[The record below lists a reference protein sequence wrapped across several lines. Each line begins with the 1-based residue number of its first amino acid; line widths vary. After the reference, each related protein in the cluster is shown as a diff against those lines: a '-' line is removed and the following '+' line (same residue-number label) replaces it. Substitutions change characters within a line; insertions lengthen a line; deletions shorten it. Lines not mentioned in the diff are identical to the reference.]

1 MKAIAYNPDIANV
14 FYRAG
19 YIEHW
24 GRGIEKI
31 CEECKELGADLPVY
45 DLKGNGLRV
54 SFKALQS
61 ALIKDSKT
69 PKRQVDVL
77 DGVLADRIIEAFQSN
92 PKVTQT
98 ELAKQLDVSYRSL
111 QRKMDELKAAGRIE
125 RIGGKRY
132 GKWVVKV

>member
-1 MKAIAYNPDIANV
+1 M
-14 FYRAG
+14 
-19 YIEHW
+19 
-24 GRGIEKI
+24 
-31 CEECKELGADLPVY
+31 PVY